1 MIMKDE
7 ELTVLLIAEGSGS
20 FARII
25 RRLEKSGCSC
35 RFASS
40 YAEAQRLV
48 RAQTFELVLS
58 VIPPRE
64 NAMSCLTESLAGTHA
79 SVFYA
84 HPVEDSCWWLPALR
98 NGFKCF
104 GAPALRPP
112 EFTALLDAVVKQIRE
127 DRVSR
132 QTSVPSMPVSQQ
144 GIRAKT
150 SEDAARASPAKAA

>member
-1 MIMKDE
+1 MFMKDE

-20 FARII
+20 FDRII
-25 RRLEKSGCSC
+25 RRLEKIGCRC
-35 RFASS
+35 RLASS

-48 RAQTFELVLS
+48 RAQTFQLVLS

-64 NAMSCLTESLAGTHA
+64 NAMSSLTESLAGTHA

-84 HPVEDSCWWLPALR
+84 HAVEDSCWWLPALR

-104 GAPALRPP
+104 GAPALRPS
-112 EFTALLDAVVKQIRE
+112 EFTALLDSVVKQIRE

-132 QTSVPSMPVSQQ
+132 QTPVPSIPVPLQE
-144 GIRAKT
+144 IPAKT
-150 SEDAARASPAKAA
+150 SEDAARAHPAKAA